1 MLSAKQNFN
10 QLFFFWTTTKPC
22 LGVQT
27 NGHETILIDKACLT
41 PQVLLE
47 KKDTLRK
54 LSLNFE
60 CRTNALLNRKQK
72 KVNNSLLS
80 AFSCK
85 KLECELL
92 NQANLKNCSHRFC
105 SLLEQTS
112 TLLCTFFCEKQEKQ
126 LDFSE
131 DVLALVFFL
140 SSNFFVK
147 ATLRN
152 WKKKLLDGCRYF
164 FLVLPAKLLFEIQ
177 RLDLAFLKY
186 SFVPWPFVSSFF
198 VVRASLFGK
207 NSLPTTTKPRFC
219 SIPKRKSFGPK
230 QTKKTFLVVKMETSG
245 FKWFQQLFC
254 FEVICLLET
263 RLWVGFMMNL

>member
-10 QLFFFWTTTKPC
+10 QLFFFAQQQSRWKPC

-54 LSLNFE
+54 LSFNFE

-112 TLLCTFFCEKQEKQ
+112 TFLCSFFCEKQEKQ

-164 FLVLPAKLLFEIQ
+164 FLVLPAKHLFEIQ

-186 SFVPWPFVSSFF
+186 FFVPWPFVSSFF
-198 VVRASLFGK
+198 CCSGK
-207 NSLPTTTKPRFC
+207 FVWKKLVTNNN
-219 SIPKRKSFGPK
+219 
-230 QTKKTFLVVKMETSG
+230 QTKFLFDIKTKIFWSETNEKNFPRRQNG
-245 FKWFQQLFC
+245 NKRF
-254 FEVICLLET
+254 
-263 RLWVGFMMNL
+263 